1 MRQRR
6 APLEISSSPL
16 LDTRL
21 YLEGHTFDM
30 SKPRRS
36 GPPTTRRKQ
45 CHDTGLPAPL
55 FDQCRLLSA
64 GSSCTP
70 ETPVLG
76 ALGPGGC
83 AMKVFD
89 ATPGATR
96 TAEPTDAGSSW
107 YRRPGILIAAAALV
121 AGAGIVVSGPREPG
135 TAPGGATGTSTLWS
149 ASYSLIATDIWEPPP
164 APPAP
169 PPPAAAPPPPEPA
182 AAEPPAPAP
191 RRAATPTWDPPEVV
205 VPPPPPPP
213 PPPQLVL
220 RYDEPI
226 TAAFVSIANNANQS
240 AVGCVLRSVAVA
252 GVAAGINYNA
262 EHAFT
267 VTGSEEAR
275 IPQGSSEG
283 PATGSTFH
291 VTVTCD
297 NGLSTSVDKVY

>member
-1 MRQRR
+1 MYSGN
-6 APLEISSSPL
+6 P
-16 LDTRL
+16 RL
-21 YLEGHTFDM
+21 GGF
-30 SKPRRS
+30 
-36 GPPTTRRKQ
+36 
-45 CHDTGLPAPL
+45 
-55 FDQCRLLSA
+55 
-64 GSSCTP
+64 
-70 ETPVLG
+70 
-76 ALGPGGC
+76 GPGGVRDEGVRRDSWRHPDGRTYGC
-83 AMKVFD
+83 RFVVVPAPRHSHCGCCVGRRGRNCRV
-89 ATPGATR
+89 GAER
-96 TAEPTDAGSSW
+96 AGHRAW
-107 YRRPGILIAAAALV
+107 RRNRDEHS
-121 AGAGIVVSGPREPG
+121 VVGELLAHCDRHLG
-135 TAPGGATGTSTLWS
+135 TATGTPS
-149 ASYSLIATDIWEPPP
+149 AATPSGGT
-164 APPAP
+164 ATAGTRRGGT
-169 PPPAAAPPPPEPA
+169 
-182 AAEPPAPAP
+182 PAPAP
-191 RRAATPTWDPPEVV
+191 RRAATPAWEPPEVV

>member
-1 MRQRR
+1 
-6 APLEISSSPL
+6 
-16 LDTRL
+16 
-21 YLEGHTFDM
+21 
-30 SKPRRS
+30 
-36 GPPTTRRKQ
+36 
-45 CHDTGLPAPL
+45 
-55 FDQCRLLSA
+55 
-64 GSSCTP
+64 
-70 ETPVLG
+70 
-76 ALGPGGC
+76 
-83 AMKVFD
+83 MKVFD

-135 TAPGGATGTSTLWS
+135 
-149 ASYSLIATDIWEPPP
+149 
-164 APPAP
+164 
-169 PPPAAAPPPPEPA
+169 
-182 AAEPPAPAP
+182 
-191 RRAATPTWDPPEVV
+191 
-205 VPPPPPPP
+205 
-213 PPPQLVL
+213 
-220 RYDEPI
+220 